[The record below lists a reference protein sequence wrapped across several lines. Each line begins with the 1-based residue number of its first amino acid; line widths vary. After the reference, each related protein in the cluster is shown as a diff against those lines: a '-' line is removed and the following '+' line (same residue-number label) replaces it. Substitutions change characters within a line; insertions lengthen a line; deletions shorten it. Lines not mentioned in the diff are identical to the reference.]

1 MKLPTP
7 QNGVPAMSSLEIAKI
22 TGKPHGNVMQDIRRI
37 LEEAGIGQKDF
48 LLSYLNSQNKSQP
61 CFLLPRREC
70 DLVVS
75 GYSVKYRLAIIDR
88 WHELE
93 AQIAPAMPTTM
104 IEAGKLWIA
113 EMEKTAA
120 LSHEL
125 AIAAPK
131 VAALDR
137 LTGTNGSECISHAAK
152 VLGVHPSDLFNSL
165 SEMGWIF
172 RRGSSWVAYQEKI
185 TAGVMTEKLHTAVTA
200 DGTERI
206 CAQARITARGMIKLA
221 SYLQDEN
228 QEAFN
233 F

>member
-1 MKLPTP
+1 M
-7 QNGVPAMSSLEIAKI
+7 G
-22 TGKPHGNVMQDIRRI
+22 DIRRI
-37 LEEAGIGQKDF
+37 LGEAGISQKDF
-48 LLSYLNSQNKSQP
+48 LSSYSNDRSKQYP
-61 CFLLPRREC
+61 RFILPRREC
-70 DLVVS
+70 DLVMS
-75 GYSVKYRLAIIDR
+75 GYSVKYRLKIIDR

-93 AQIAPAMPTTM
+93 SKAAPAMPTTM

-120 LSHEL
+120 LTQEL

-137 LTGTNGSECISHAAK
+137 LTEADGSECISHAAK
-152 VLGVHPSDLFNSL
+152 VLGVPPSELFDSL
-165 SEMGWIF
+165 SEMGWTF
-172 RRGSSWVAYQEKI
+172 RRGSSWVAYQDKI
-185 TAGVMTEKLHTAVTA
+185 TSGLMTEKLHTAVKP

-206 CAQARITARGMIKLA
+206 CAQARITAKGMIKLA